1 MKTTI
6 ATLGL
11 VFLAALAARGG
22 DVQVVLDSTNGTS
35 SFRVLDQASNQL
47 LDVQSGTV
55 LRLGRTSPSNQLDQ
69 QQMEFTTSM
78 FVFPTDTAWQSFT
91 VGRPGRLSQILWWND
106 HYAGNV
112 DTGLIRL
119 RAGEGTGGS
128 ILWSKTVTWND
139 YWLPIDVDTNIV
151 VSEGDVFTIEIQ
163 AGSDNLQ
170 PGYAEAN
177 PYSRGTSSEGAFYDF
192 LFATYVTPISTN
204 PPLVSV
210 PAGNFGIGTEPTAES
225 ERLTVAGN
233 VVATGS
239 VNAAAFVGSGAGLT
253 NIGSSALAAGA
264 VTSSKI
270 AAGAVQGSNL
280 ATFAVTSNKI
290 MWGEVHAEALAD
302 GAVTASKIAVGA
314 VGTAAL
320 ANDAVD
326 SSKIAPNA
334 VGPTELND
342 GSVQSS
348 KLASVS
354 VSTSHLMSGAVTSG
368 KIADNAVLAQHL
380 AGEAVTTAKIGT
392 FAVTAIKLANDAVT
406 TDKLTNNAVTATKL
420 ANGAC
425 LAELADNDGAGS
437 GLDADLLDGL
447 EIGNFTRIQA
457 SGLIPAGTNFVIS
470 LPHFIPFALQVGC
483 EHPHE
488 GGVAQICGFEND
500 SHVGIT
506 FQAYHGNGTSTNG
519 GSEGI
524 YGTGVEL
531 LQFGDSGYRYV
542 LRCNN
547 AGPNGLELS
556 TTNSALGA
564 YYRLIY

>member
-1 MKTTI
+1 M
-6 ATLGL
+6 
-11 VFLAALAARGG
+11 
-22 DVQVVLDSTNGTS
+22 
-35 SFRVLDQASNQL
+35 
-47 LDVQSGTV
+47 
-55 LRLGRTSPSNQLDQ
+55 
-69 QQMEFTTSM
+69 
-78 FVFPTDTAWQSFT
+78 
-91 VGRPGRLSQILWWND
+91 
-106 HYAGNV
+106 
-112 DTGLIRL
+112 
-119 RAGEGTGGS
+119 
-128 ILWSKTVTWND
+128 
-139 YWLPIDVDTNIV
+139 
-151 VSEGDVFTIEIQ
+151 
-163 AGSDNLQ
+163 
-170 PGYAEAN
+170 
-177 PYSRGTSSEGAFYDF
+177 FYDF

-204 PPLVSV
+204 LPLVSV
-210 PAGNFGIGTEPTAES
+210 PAGNFGIGLEPTAES

-239 VNAAAFVGSGAGLT
+239 VSAAAFVGNGAGLT
-253 NIGSSALAAGA
+253 DIGSSALATGA
-264 VTSSKI
+264 VGSTALASNAVDSSKI
-270 AAGAVQGSNL
+270 AAGAVQSSDL

-290 MWGEVHAEALAD
+290 LWGEVHSEALAD
-302 GAVTASKIAVGA
+302 GAITASKIANGA

-354 VSTSHLMSGAVTSG
+354 VGTSHLMSGAVTSG
-368 KIADNAVLAQHL
+368 KIADNAVFAQHL

-392 FAVTAIKLANDAVT
+392 FAVTSVKLANDAVT
-406 TDKLTNNAVTATKL
+406 TDKLTNNAVTAAKL
-420 ANGAC
+420 ADGAC

-447 EIGNFTRIQA
+447 ETGDFTRIQA
-457 SGLIPAGTNFVIS
+457 SGLISAGTNFVIS
-470 LPHFIPFALQVGC
+470 LPHFTPFALQVGC

-519 GSEGI
+519 GGEGT
-524 YGTGVEL
+524 YGSGTIL
-531 LQFGDSGYRYV
+531 LQFGDGSYRYV

-564 YYRLIY
+564 YYRLLY